1 MRMRFA
7 PQSFVEAAVTLAAAA
22 LMTIAG
28 FEMLHGV
35 AVQRAEE
42 LAAPAHPTDVATPQM
57 EKPAR
62 EATAM
67 PHVDEFRA

>member
-1 MRMRFA
+1 
-7 PQSFVEAAVTLAAAA
+7 
-22 LMTIAG
+22 MTIAG

-57 EKPAR
+57 EKEKPAR
-62 EATAM
+62 EAIAM

>member
-1 MRMRFA
+1 
-7 PQSFVEAAVTLAAAA
+7 
-22 LMTIAG
+22 MTIAG

-62 EATAM
+62 EAIAM

>member
-1 MRMRFA
+1 
-7 PQSFVEAAVTLAAAA
+7 
-22 LMTIAG
+22 MTIAG

-57 EKPAR
+57 EEAR
-62 EATAM
+62 AGGDRDAAC
-67 PHVDEFRA
+67 R